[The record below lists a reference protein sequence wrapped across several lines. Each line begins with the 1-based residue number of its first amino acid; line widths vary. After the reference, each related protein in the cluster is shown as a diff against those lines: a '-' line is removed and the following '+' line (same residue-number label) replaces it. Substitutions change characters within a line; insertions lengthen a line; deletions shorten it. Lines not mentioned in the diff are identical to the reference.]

1 MNYKKAFEFAKLSGS
16 EAVVIHF
23 GFAFE
28 EETSTIVK
36 YDPREEEFSITRK
49 GKFFNGPMYR
59 TKDAVGAHNLFHI
72 ISNLDT
78 NSYHEE
84 IRQLVTIFGRNP
96 RKTITDL
103 GFLII
108 RNKVLLERLKKD
120 KHLQTVLNA
129 DVEFIN
135 YGV

>member
-16 EAVVIHF
+16 EAVALQF

-28 EETSTIVK
+28 EETFVIVE
-36 YDPREEEFSITRK
+36 YDPREEEFSVTKK
-49 GKFFNGPMYR
+49 GKFFNGTTYR
-59 TKDAVGAHNLFHI
+59 TKDTLGAHNLFHV

-78 NSYHEE
+78 NSYQEE
-84 IRQLVTIFGRNP
+84 IRQLVTMFGYNP
-96 RKTITDL
+96 GKTITDL
-103 GFLII
+103 GSLITG
-108 RNKVLLERLKKD
+108 NKVLLERLEKD